1 MASTP
6 VILLQKRSGNSS
18 DRPNSATIQAG
29 EAAMSFGASDPGLYF
44 KDSAGSIRKFGSNHY
59 GATAPNSSFVGSPG
73 NSVGETWV
81 DSSTSNYYLRVWTG
95 AAWQKVGAGFAD
107 SASTATTATT
117 ALSANTA
124 LVANSAVVA
133 SGSLGCVLA
142 SGSLGSV
149 LASGSLGSLVASGSL
164 GSLLASGSLGS
175 LLASGS
181 LGSLLASG
189 SLGSV
194 RASGALGSVLA
205 SGSLGSLTASGSL
218 GSVLASGS
226 LGSIL
231 ASGSLGSLVA
241 SGIAVVTSLPS
252 AYTGGLVYL
261 NAGASGLYVSANGGW
276 ILT

>member
-18 DRPNSATIQAG
+18 DRPNTTTVQAG
-29 EAAMSFGASDPGLYF
+29 EAAMSFGAADPGLYF

-59 GATAPNSSFVGSPG
+59 GTTAPNSSPVGSTG

-81 DSSTSNYYLRVWTG
+81 DSSTASYYLRVWTG

-107 SASTATTATT
+107 SATTASTAAT

-124 LVANSAVVA
+124 TVANSAVVA
-133 SGSLGCVLA
+133 SGSLGSVAA

-149 LASGSLGSLVASGSL
+149 VASGSL
-164 GSLLASGSLGS
+164 GSVV
-175 LLASGS
+175 
-181 LGSLLASG
+181 ASG

-194 RASGALGSVLA
+194 V
-205 SGSLGSLTASGSL
+205 ASGSL
-218 GSVLASGS
+218 GSV
-226 LGSIL
+226 
-231 ASGSLGSLVA
+231 VA
-241 SGIAVVTSLPS
+241 SGIEVVNALPT

-261 NAGASGLYVSANGGW
+261 NTGASGLYVSANGGW